1 MSYLW
6 RTLQHGILWAMPL
19 LIGIICLALGV
30 SLAVAW
36 WSPAFV
42 AALQVLLVVVLLLW
56 GAISTLVGYS
66 ALKARREYDESIA
79 QEPVSAAQP
88 SSKTAPAS
96 EESAT

>member
-1 MSYLW
+1 
-6 RTLQHGILWAMPL
+6 MPL
-19 LIGIICLALGV
+19 LIGIVCLALGL

-66 ALKARREYDESIA
+66 ALKAGREYQESVN
-79 QEPVSAAQP
+79 QEPDEKKP
-88 SSKTAPAS
+88 EDSSTEVAHK
-96 EESAT
+96 EATD